1 MKIKSLGVVKN
12 IPLDDNLDFIKPD
25 LTPDSSDIYTEV
37 SENFFKYN
45 DYEGIMA
52 GYIRLKSGTYT
63 RNQEIMKLPVGPG
76 NGYVTINGTDQNS
89 QNIRLL
95 VMANGSLQFEKGYT
109 CDTESTFMVNGSIPI
124 KIGGGVLNLLQKAK
138 SLLSIKGGVL
148 CLA

>member
-1 MKIKSLGVVKN
+1 MKIKSLGVEK
-12 IPLDDNLDFIKPD
+12 IMPLDGDLSWNKPNLS
-25 LTPDSSDIYTEV
+25 PDSTDIYTEV

-109 CDTESTFMVNGSIPI
+109 CESESTFMVNGSIPI
-124 KIGGGVLNLLQKAK
+124 KIGGGFLTFFKKLRAFFHGKEVAY
-138 SLLSIKGGVL
+138 
-148 CLA
+148 A